1 MRNVE
6 QMPAH
11 GNSREEPSQ
20 PQPATTFPFFGSK
33 SNFAVL
39 GQEGTEVGWEWGRL
53 REAER
58 RLEGRLEEARAEMA
72 MMQDLFTAMAGAE
85 RGERVVAAKGKRRH
99 AGELAVRHNC
109 PYENC
114 SKFYSVESTLQRH
127 IKLKHRSI
135 KTDPP

>member
-11 GNSREEPSQ
+11 GNSREEPTRSQ
-20 PQPATTFPFFGSK
+20 PPTFPFFGGK
-33 SNFAVL
+33 SNFALLDVAE
-39 GQEGTEVGWEWGRL
+39 EGRGWEWGRL
-53 REAER
+53 REAEQ
-58 RLEGRLEEARAEMA
+58 RLEARLGEAREEMA
-72 MMQDLFTAMAGAE
+72 MMQDLFGGMAAAE
-85 RGERVVAAKGKRRH
+85 RGERVVAAKGKRRS

-109 PYENC
+109 PFENC